1 MGWPAASPHV
11 WGWLLLSGC
20 LLARAQLDSDGT
32 ITIEE
37 QIVLVL
43 KAKVQCELNITA
55 QLQEGEGNC
64 FPEWDGLICW
74 PRGTVGKISAV
85 PCPPYIYDFN
95 HKGVAFR
102 HCNPNGTWDFMHSLN
117 KTWANY
123 SDCLRFLQPDINIGK
138 QEFFERLYVMYTIGY
153 SISFGSL
160 AVAIL
165 IIGYFRRLHCT
176 RNYIHLHLFVSF
188 ILRAASIFVKDRV
201 VHAHLGV
208 KELQSL
214 IMQDDLQNFIE
225 KAPSMDRSQYV
236 GCKIAV
242 VMFIYFLAT
251 NYYWIL
257 VEGLYLHSLIFVAF
271 FSDTNYLWG
280 FTLIGWGFPAAFVAA
295 WAMARATLAD
305 ARCWELSAG
314 NMKWIYQAPIL
325 AAIGLNFILFLNT
338 VRVLATKIWETN
350 AVGHDTRKQYR
361 KLAKST
367 LVLVLVFGVHYIVF
381 VCLPHSFA
389 GLGWE
394 IRMHCELFFN
404 SFQGFFVSIIYCYC
418 NGEVQS
424 EVKKMWSRW
433 NLSVDWKRTPPCG
446 GHRYGSVLT
455 TATHSTSSQSQPA
468 ASTRMVL
475 ISGKATK
482 TASRQPDSHVTLPG
496 YVRSNSEQDCLP
508 HLIHE
513 ETKEGTGRQGDEI
526 PMEESSR
533 PLECNPDAEGSKG
546 EMEDIL

>member
-1 MGWPAASPHV
+1 MAGLGASLRV
-11 WGWLLLSGC
+11 WGWLMLGSC

-55 QLQEGEGNC
+55 QLQEGDGNC

-123 SDCLRFLQPDINIGK
+123 SDCLRFLQPDISIGK
-138 QEFFERLYVMYTIGY
+138 QEFFERLYIMYTVGY

-176 RNYIHLHLFVSF
+176 RNYIHMHLFVSF
-188 ILRAASIFVKDRV
+188 MLRATSIFVKDRV
-201 VHAHLGV
+201 VHAHIGV
-208 KELQSL
+208 KELESL
-214 IMQDDLQNFIE
+214 IMQDDPQNSIE
-225 KAPSMDRSQYV
+225 APSVDKSQYI

-257 VEGLYLHSLIFVAF
+257 VEGLYLHNLIFVAF
-271 FSDTNYLWG
+271 FSDTKYLWG
-280 FTLIGWGFPAAFVAA
+280 FILIGWGFPAAFVAA

-314 NMKWIYQAPIL
+314 DFKWIYQAPIL
-325 AAIGLNFILFLNT
+325 AAIG
-338 VRVLATKIWETN
+338 
-350 AVGHDTRKQYR
+350 
-361 KLAKST
+361 
-367 LVLVLVFGVHYIVF
+367 
-381 VCLPHSFA
+381 
-389 GLGWE
+389 
-394 IRMHCELFFN
+394 
-404 SFQGFFVSIIYCYC
+404 
-418 NGEVQS
+418 VQA

-446 GHRYGSVLT
+446 SRRCGSVLT
-455 TATHSTSSQSQPA
+455 TVTHSTSSQSQVA

-475 ISGKATK
+475 ISGKAAK
-482 TASRQPDSHVTLPG
+482 IASRQPDSHITLPG
-496 YVRSNSEQDCLP
+496 YVWSNSEQDCLP
-508 HLIHE
+508 HSFHE
-513 ETKEGTGRQGDEI
+513 ETKEDSGRQGDDI
-526 PMEESSR
+526 LMEKSSR
-533 PLECNPDAEGSKG
+533 PIESNPDTEGCQG
-546 EMEDIL
+546 ETEDVL

>member
-1 MGWPAASPHV
+1 M
-11 WGWLLLSGC
+11 
-20 LLARAQLDSDGT
+20 LDSDGT
-32 ITIEE
+32 VTIEE

-43 KAKVQCELNITA
+43 KAKVECELNITA
-55 QLQEGEGNC
+55 QLQEG
-64 FPEWDGLICW
+64 
-74 PRGTVGKISAV
+74 
-85 PCPPYIYDFN
+85 
-95 HKGVAFR
+95 GVAFR

-123 SDCLRFLQPDINIGK
+123 SDCLRFLQPDISIGK
-138 QEFFERLYVMYTIGY
+138 QEFFERLYVMYTTGY
-153 SISFGSL
+153 SVSFGSL

-176 RNYIHLHLFVSF
+176 RNYIHMHLFVSF
-188 ILRAASIFVKDRV
+188 MLRAASIFVKDRV
-201 VHAHLGV
+201 VHAHIGV

-214 IMQDDLQNFIE
+214 MMQDDLRSSIE
-225 KAPSMDRSQYV
+225 VPSVDKSQYI

-257 VEGLYLHSLIFVAF
+257 VEGLYLHSLIFVEF
-271 FSDTNYLWG
+271 FSDTKYLWG
-280 FTLIGWGFPAAFVAA
+280 FTLIGWGFPAAFVTA
-295 WAMARATLAD
+295 WAVARATLAD
-305 ARCWELSAG
+305 A
-314 NMKWIYQAPIL
+314 
-325 AAIGLNFILFLNT
+325 
-338 VRVLATKIWETN
+338 
-350 AVGHDTRKQYR
+350 R

-389 GLGWE
+389 GLWWE

-424 EVKKMWSRW
+424 EVKKLWSRW

-446 GHRYGSVLT
+446 GHRCGSVLT
-455 TATHSTSSQSQPA
+455 TVTHSTSSQSQVA

-475 ISGKATK
+475 ISGKAAK
-482 TASRQPDSHVTLPG
+482 TAGRQPDSHVTLPG
-496 YVRSNSEQDCLP
+496 YVWSNSEQDCLP

-513 ETKEGTGRQGDEI
+513 ETKESNGRQGDEI
-526 PMEESSR
+526 TTEESSR
-533 PLECNPDAEGSKG
+533 QLEFHPDHEGRKG
-546 EMEDIL
+546 ETEDAL